1 MVMMM
6 KKMYTGTILIGL
18 VIILIDQISK
28 GLIDKYIELGK
39 SIKVITNL
47 FYITNVNNTG
57 AAWGILPNR
66 TDLLIILTV
75 VVIIILFQYLK
86 SFDKNNR
93 NIIAFGI
100 LFGGII
106 GNFIDRLF
114 VGYVKDFFELNIFGY
129 NFPIFNISDIC
140 IVSGAILL
148 IVAIISGE
156 DNNGSKSKKPGRKRK
171 AR

>member
-1 MVMMM
+1 M

-18 VIILIDQISK
+18 IIILIDQISK
-28 GLIDKYIELGK
+28 GLIDKYIELGEN
-39 SIKVITNL
+39 IKLISKFL
-47 FYITNVNNTG
+47 YLTNVNNTG
-57 AAWGILPNR
+57 AAWGILPGR

-75 VVIIILFQYLK
+75 VVIIILFQYIK
-86 SFDKNNR
+86 SFNKNNR
-93 NIIAFGI
+93 NILAFGL

-114 VGYVKDFFELNIFGY
+114 VGYVKDFIELDIFSF

-140 IVSGAILL
+140 IVIGATLL
-148 IVAIISGE
+148 VVAIICGE

-171 AR
+171 TR